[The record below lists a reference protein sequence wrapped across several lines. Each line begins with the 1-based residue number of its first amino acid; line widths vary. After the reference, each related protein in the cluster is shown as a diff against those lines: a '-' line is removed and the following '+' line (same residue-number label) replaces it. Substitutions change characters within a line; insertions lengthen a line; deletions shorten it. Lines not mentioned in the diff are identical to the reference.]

1 MLTRGEIKMSKLLVL
16 LAILVASMAA
26 PALAADG
33 TTNCY
38 HFRCDTG
45 PLQVQVPTVP
55 HPRGDVHG

>member
-1 MLTRGEIKMSKLLVL
+1 
-16 LAILVASMAA
+16 MAA